1 MHENGNH
8 EHHYLATCNS
18 LYPYIRATSPG
29 PSTAKR
35 PAAEMIFVRRR
46 HRMSA
51 YTSLF
56 PEKIS
61 SSGTRATFSCMNEKR
76 NVCSYF
82 PLTFETPSNV
92 FSIDALVMVDCT
104 GRAGERNPDTQRGNA
119 LELSTSRPATR

>member
-61 SSGTRATFSCMNEKR
+61 SSGTRATFSCMKEKR
-76 NVCSYF
+76 KVCSYL
-82 PLTFETPSNV
+82 PLTVEIPSSV
-92 FSIDALVMVDCT
+92 FSRVALVMVDRP
-104 GRAGERNPDTQRGNA
+104 GLVGEK
-119 LELSTSRPATR
+119 